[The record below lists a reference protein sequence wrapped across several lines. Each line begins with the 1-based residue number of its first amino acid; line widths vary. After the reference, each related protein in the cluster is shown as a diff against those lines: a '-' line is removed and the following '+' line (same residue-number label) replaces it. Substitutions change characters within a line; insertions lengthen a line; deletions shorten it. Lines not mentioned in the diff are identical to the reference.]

1 MHVSVVKEST
11 ICYTFYN
18 ACLAFCRD
26 NMLRFIEKC
35 LLVYMQLRGN
45 VYNYYVQFY
54 QSKSTVDNRLNKID

>member
-1 MHVSVVKEST
+1 MCLLLKNQQFAILFT
-11 ICYTFYN
+11 M
-18 ACLAFCRD
+18 LAFCRD